1 MVLFGVGGVPV
12 IFLVAMATVWPNAL
26 TVVSGVY
33 GLDPIYQQLAF
44 ILDATPWETLRTM
57 LLPALVSSILRGVRL
72 ALGIDWVI
80 IIPAKMLEVSSG
92 LGYKIL
98 NANDCLAYDEMLAM
112 ILVIGLLGIM
122 LDVFAS
128 RLIHQCRVS

>member
-1 MVLFGVGGVPV
+1 MVLFGVGGVLV
-12 IFLVAMATVWPNAL
+12 IFLVAMATVWSNAL
-26 TVVSGVY
+26 TMVSGMH

-44 ILDATPWETLRTM
+44 TLHATPWETLQTM
-57 LLPALVSSILRGVRL
+57 LLSALAPSILTGVRL

-92 LGYKIL
+92 LGHKIL
-98 NANDCLAYDEMLAM
+98 NAHDRLAYDEMLAM

-128 RLIHQCRVS
+128 RLIHQCRVR